1 MANKLLTPEIE
12 AFVGVESDD
21 EIACDPVERGA
32 VRRFAQAIMDD
43 DALYQ
48 DEEAAR
54 SSRYGGTIAPP
65 LFPMTMFR
73 LPFGNP
79 DPLLE
84 HADDPDFDGIVGST
98 SRGLPPLPVKDLSL
112 LNAGTE
118 VELFRYAR
126 HGESVRSRSRYE
138 EIYEKEGRSGPMLF
152 VVIGTEY
159 TSTDGEP
166 LMRVKKTQIRRA

>member
-1 MANKLLTPEIE
+1 MTNKLLTPEIE

-21 EIACDPVERGA
+21 ETACDPVEAGA
-32 VRRFAQAIMDD
+32 VRRFAQAIMDG
-43 DALYQ
+43 DAAYQ
-48 DEEAAR
+48 DGEAAR
-54 SSRYGGTIAPP
+54 SSRYGGPIAPP

-73 LPFGNP
+73 LPFGSP

-84 HADDPDFDGIVGST
+84 RADDPDFDGIVGST
-98 SRGLPPLPVKDLSL
+98 SQGLPPLPVKNLSL

-118 VELFRYAR
+118 VDLFRYAR
-126 HGESVRSRSRYE
+126 HGEVVKSRSRYE

-159 TSTDGEP
+159 ANEAGEI